1 MSTATAA
8 SASPAPIT
16 IAYISSLTGTAA
28 SQDGSSPA
36 GFEARIA
43 LQNAFGGVNGHM
55 LVPLVIDDQTN
66 PSLVVTAVQSADS
79 KAFGIVSQSPIM
91 YFAAKYAQE
100 AGVPVTGS
108 YDDGPEWGEKP
119 NTNMFA
125 SDEGSLNP
133 KYPVNTLLGN
143 FIKRTAARI
152 WARTDTASLRPP
164 VGPPSRRPTP
174 SSTPAARSGCW
185 TPPSPSAA

>member
-1 MSTATAA
+1 MSTGALAVLTTLPLVVLGATLSTATGA

-79 KAFGIVSQSPIM
+79 KAFGIVSQRSEERRVGKECTVLCRSRWSP
-91 YFAAKYAQE
+91 YH
-100 AGVPVTGS
+100 
-108 YDDGPEWGEKP
+108 
-119 NTNMFA
+119 
-125 SDEGSLNP
+125 
-133 KYPVNTLLGN
+133 
-143 FIKRTAARI
+143 
-152 WARTDTASLRPP
+152 
-164 VGPPSRRPTP
+164 
-174 SSTPAARSGCW
+174 
-185 TPPSPSAA
+185 